1 MRTAEI
7 IRPILRGRD
16 IKKFGYEFAELYL
29 IYIPWHFP
37 LHNDSSIQGASN
49 EAERLFELKYPAVY
63 NHLLLFKEQL
73 SERNKSETGIRYE
86 WYALQRWGANY
97 WDDFNKPKIV
107 YPNMTKFL
115 PFYLDNE
122 GFMVNQKCFIL
133 TGEKLIY
140 LTSFLN
146 SKVFKVCFKDYFPD
160 LQGGTKELSKIFFER
175 IPIPQIVKDRAVTD
189 EEIYELYNF
198 DEDEI
203 NWISSLFSE

>member
-1 MRTAEI
+1 MTGYNEAFIINKTKRDELIKQDPKSAEI

-97 WDDFNKPKIV
+97 WVV
-107 YPNMTKFL
+107 YCIPN
-115 PFYLDNE
+115 PCSHHNHRCD
-122 GFMVNQKCFIL
+122 C
-133 TGEKLIY
+133 
-140 LTSFLN
+140 
-146 SKVFKVCFKDYFPD
+146 
-160 LQGGTKELSKIFFER
+160 R
-175 IPIPQIVKDRAVTD
+175 R
-189 EEIYELYNF
+189 
-198 DEDEI
+198 
-203 NWISSLFSE
+203 